1 MPGLLVEK
9 GYLLTGN
16 ASDAEIPTGYILIED
31 DLITCVSGGE
41 APQEIRKKADEVI
54 DATGQIVM
62 PGLVNAHVHLQQS
75 LVRGLADDREVW
87 DWVSNVAFPIYSEMN
102 NQEVYLSTMVGI
114 IENIRSGATATTDNQ
129 TVRSRAGNFEAGF
142 RAGRDSGIRYKLAR
156 GFNERGVPE
165 QFIETPDGILDDMTG
180 LFETWHDQENGRL
193 RLDFNPHTLYLVTE
207 ETMLRVNEKALE
219 WGIGVHLHT
228 AESQDELSMFAE
240 ETGMHHVE
248 WLADRECMPG
258 RVFLAVSIDRLRFPA
273 RPNDLLRKEYPAI
286 VGGAAYQREFLLSY
300 LGSDALVSNVRKLW
314 EKIIEDP
321 ASRFRYHMATGD
333 AEYLWDRELEFPAC
347 PDGSISTDAV
357 TIRQFV
363 DYIRKIKELAD
374 SYGSGLTLIWNP
386 IPKAEQ
392 IAHLQDARNLFQALS
407 GVADDLYRLP
417 VTDERL
423 LDGRN
428 FHDRGHFKPELG
440 SAVIASDEHRV
451 SLEQLTLELEQAA
464 QLCH

>member
-1 MPGLLVEK
+1 MNMNQPNHKDLTARSFLRVMAGVAIAIALVSVGVNYFTDRYYVFHPQDGVFEEILEPNSRVLK
-9 GYLLTGN
+9 ATYL
-16 ASDAEIPTGYILIED
+16 
-31 DLITCVSGGE
+31 
-41 APQEIRKKADEVI
+41 DENCEQF
-54 DATGQIVM
+54 DATIFG
-62 PGLVNAHVHLQQS
+62 S
-75 LVRGLADDREVW
+75 
-87 DWVSNVAFPIYSEMN
+87 
-102 NQEVYLSTMVGI
+102 
-114 IENIRSGATATTDNQ
+114 
-129 TVRSRAGNFEAGF
+129 SRAAVYPTSEFNRVFGTRTYNFGVATG
-142 RAGRDSGIRYKLAR
+142 SLPGILAR
-156 GFNERGVPE
+156 
-165 QFIETPDGILDDMTG
+165 L
-180 LFETWHDQENGRL
+180 
-193 RLDFNPHTLYLVTE
+193 
-207 ETMLRVNEKALE
+207 
-219 WGIGVHLHT
+219 
-228 AESQDELSMFAE
+228 
-240 ETGMHHVE
+240 E
-248 WLADRECMPG
+248 WLAGRGCMPG
-258 RVFLAVSIDRLRFPA
+258 RVFLAVSIDRLRFPD